1 MNIKLKITFTI
12 IICSIIII
20 LGIGTGSIFI
30 PPKYIL
36 KIIFYK
42 ITQQEIYNITDTFI
56 AIVWNIRLP
65 RVLIAFLVGGSLSVS
80 GAVMQSVMKNPLAS
94 SYTMG
99 VSSGAALGAAIV
111 ITSGISLP
119 SIIQNFTLPL
129 AGTIFGLLTVY
140 SAVKFAYI
148 IDKNF
153 ENQTIILTGIV
164 FALFINGIITI
175 TASLNKHGMT
185 QLIFWQMGSFSTQSM
200 KNFFILLPSTIT
212 VFIVLIFFSRELD
225 ILTFGE
231 EQAAAMG
238 VNIKKIKRLFLFS
251 ASILTGVSISFTG
264 IIGFI
269 DLISPHL
276 VRKIFGPNHKIVIPM
291 SFIIGGT
298 AMVIFDMIARTILS
312 PQEIPVGAV
321 TALIGAPFFCYVYF
335 LGRKNG

>member
-1 MNIKLKITFTI
+1 MNIKLKTALSI
-12 IICSIIII
+12 IICSVVLIF
-20 LGIGTGSIFI
+20 GIGVGSIFI

-42 ITQQEIYNITDTFI
+42 ITQQDKLFDITNTFI

-65 RVLIAFLVGGSLSVS
+65 RVLIAFLTGGSLAVS

-99 VSSGAALGAAIV
+99 VSSGAALGAALV
-111 ITSGISLP
+111 ITSGFTLP
-119 SIIQNFTLPL
+119 VIQNFTLPL
-129 AGTIFGLLTVY
+129 AGITFGLLSVY
-140 SAVKFAYI
+140 AAVKFAYI
-148 IDKNF
+148 IDKKF
-153 ENQTIILTGIV
+153 ENNTIILTGIV
-164 FALFINGIITI
+164 FALFINGIITLI
-175 TASLNKHGMT
+175 IALNRHGTA
-185 QLIFWQMGSFSTQSM
+185 QLIFWQMGSFSTQTIQ
-200 KNFFILLPSTIT
+200 NFFVLLPI
-212 VFIVLIFFSRELD
+212 VAVELFILILFSRELD

-238 VNIKKIKRLFLFS
+238 VNIKKIKWFFLLS

-264 IIGFI
+264 IIGFV
-269 DLISPHL
+269 DLIAPHL
-276 VRKIFGPNHKIVIPM
+276 VRKIFGANHKIVIPM

-312 PQEIPVGAV
+312 PQEIPIGAI

-335 LGRKNG
+335 SGRKNE